1 MKENKKR
8 TQCPTSSRYTVIL
21 NSLNPKDAIIS
32 DFLENQFNKS
42 GTTKE
47 ILYQYIVNNN
57 LQVNTQHII
66 NSCIVND
73 NQVPTNNIVNNNQ
86 VPINNVSSNNAM
98 VNDYA
103 LTDNQVMSKCIVNDT
118 KLNNDNTTNNK
129 STPFKIEFDESDNEI
144 AEVGN
149 KEEINPEEQ
158 ALKSLTNMWQ

>member
-1 MKENKKR
+1 MEEKKKR

-21 NSLNPKDAIIS
+21 NSLNPKDRIIF

-57 LQVNTQHII
+57 LQVSTQHII

-73 NQVPTNNIVNNNQ
+73 NK
-86 VPINNVSSNNAM
+86 VPINNVVSNNAM
-98 VNDYA
+98 VNDYVS
-103 LTDNQVMSKCIVNDT
+103 TDKQVVSKCVVNDT
-118 KLNNDNTTNNK
+118 KLNNDITTNNK
-129 STPFKIEFDESDNEI
+129 AQPFKIEFDESDNEI
-144 AEVGN
+144 ADVGN
-149 KEEINPEEQ
+149 KEEINPEEA